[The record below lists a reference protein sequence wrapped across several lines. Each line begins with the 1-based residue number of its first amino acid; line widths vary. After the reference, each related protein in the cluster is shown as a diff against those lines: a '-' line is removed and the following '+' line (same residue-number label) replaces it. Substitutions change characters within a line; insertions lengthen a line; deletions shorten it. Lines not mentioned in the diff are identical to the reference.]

1 MYFYNM
7 KTKWKSLDL
16 HSLINRTSQVV
27 IGFKT
32 TPQLKLKLAAEAT
45 ENGTNIGSYVRNII
59 ENRENNESTKVLKN
73 ENVDL
78 KNKVSIYENPE
89 AKAILINY
97 KGKAVDYYENGIK
110 LNKVINT
117 IEDVYFVIM
126 KSFKTN

>member
-97 KGKAVDYYENGIK
+97 KGKVVDYYENGIK

>member
-1 MYFYNM
+1 M

-16 HSLINRTSQVV
+16 HSLANRTSQVV

-59 ENRENNESTKVLKN
+59 ENREHNEIAKVLKI
-73 ENVDL
+73 ENVNL
-78 KNKVSIYENPE
+78 KNKISVYENPE
-89 AKAILINY
+89 VKAILVNY
-97 KGKAVDYYENGIK
+97 NGKEVDYYENGLKKTTTIK
-110 LNKVINT
+110 S

>member
-16 HSLINRTSQVV
+16 HSLINKTSQVV

-45 ENGTNIGSYVRNII
+45 EKGTNIGSYVRNII
-59 ENRENNESTKVLKN
+59 ENRENNESAKALKI

-89 AKAILINY
+89 AKAILVNY

-117 IEDVYFVIM
+117 MEDVYFVIM

>member
-1 MYFYNM
+1 M

-16 HSLINRTSQVV
+16 HSLANRTSQVV

-45 ENGTNIGSYVRNII
+45 EKGTNIGSYVRNII
-59 ENRENNESTKVLKN
+59 ENREHNEIAKVLKI
-73 ENVDL
+73 ENAKL
-78 KNKVSIYENPE
+78 KNKISVYENPE
-89 AKAILINY
+89 AKAILVNY
-97 KGKAVDYYENGIK
+97 NGKEVDYYENGLKKTTIIK
-110 LNKVINT
+110 S